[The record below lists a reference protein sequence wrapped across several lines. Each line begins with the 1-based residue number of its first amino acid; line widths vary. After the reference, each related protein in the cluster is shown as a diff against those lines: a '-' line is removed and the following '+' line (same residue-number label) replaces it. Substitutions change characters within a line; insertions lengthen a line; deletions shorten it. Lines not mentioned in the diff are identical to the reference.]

1 RSSRSVPYT
10 TLFRSLDTIR
20 RYLSTQFWKEHMKMY
35 KKRPIYWLFSSGK
48 EKAFEC
54 LVYLHRYN
62 EGTLSRMRTEYVVPL
77 LARYQCN
84 IDRKSTRLN
93 SSHVS

>member
-1 RSSRSVPYT
+1 
-10 TLFRSLDTIR
+10 
-20 RYLSTQFWKEHMKMY
+20 MKMY

-54 LVYLHRYN
+54 LVYLHRNN

-77 LARYQCN
+77 LARYQGN
-84 IDRKSTRLN
+84 IGDLLADVKAITGSAPEEI
-93 SSHVS
+93 